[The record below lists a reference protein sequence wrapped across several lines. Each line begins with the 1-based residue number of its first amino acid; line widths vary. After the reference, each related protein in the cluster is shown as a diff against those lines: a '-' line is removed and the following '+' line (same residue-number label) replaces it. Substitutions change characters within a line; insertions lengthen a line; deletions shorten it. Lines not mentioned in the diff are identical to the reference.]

1 MMDPRRLA
9 RSFYNAARGIVLVF
23 KTEQSFRLQTLAGI
37 GALACA
43 WALRFSRD
51 EWFALIIAI
60 GAVLALELVNSVF
73 ERVIDAFKPRLHPA
87 VRDMKDIMAG
97 VVLVA
102 SLGALAVGLIL
113 FVPRLVPLW
122 QALGKG

>member
-1 MMDPRRLA
+1 MIDPRRLG
-9 RSFYNAARGIVLVF
+9 RSFLHAARGILLVF
-23 KTEQSFRLQTLAGI
+23 RTEQSFRLQVFAGI
-37 GALACA
+37 GVLICA
-43 WALRFSRD
+43 WALRLPRD
-51 EWFALIIAI
+51 EWFALIVAI

-102 SLGALAVGLIL
+102 SLGALAVGLML
-113 FVPRLVPLW
+113 FVPRLISFL
-122 QALGKG
+122 AIFGAR